1 MPRRAA
7 AWAPP
12 RSARLLLLLL
22 LPAVLL
28 VAPPVADAARRKKK
42 KGKVTKASR
51 SVAASGTDQY
61 ISLRLAVARGAEQAT
76 LDDVDRLIAAAKA
89 DPDFQSDQLLIT
101 LRSASQKLQSA
112 LRDAAKREAREAA
125 RKAKMKA
132 KWGDERT
139 DDAAAAAAAAGP
151 VFTDGKRRTRELK
164 ASMSSPKCNMA
175 EYKTADELATAFQ
188 NAAVDLEAPFIVRG
202 ATDDF
207 ERLQKEWT
215 SDKLRGKKFKDVRVR
230 YLEPKM
236 ARVAM
241 QQGGQAKLAGE
252 NENGQ
257 AMEVFDPKML
267 NFADYFGEC
276 FSHTK
281 KPGPDTEHCE
291 QDINA
296 LRLGRDAMGQF
307 TLAAFEEVG
316 FRQDLDSSMYKA
328 LFAAA
333 DDGSLSAL
341 MGGDAAAAGRLVDAM
356 EQTSSRRIVFG
367 PSGSGSSMRQ
377 EGMPFADA
385 LVHGKR
391 RWFFL
396 TAESFMALKR
406 AAGDDFQPGSAFG
419 FFEDMYAEL
428 GEDFDMN
435 VGEDAGIHECD
446 QNPGDVV
453 YVPAGIVRTSLTLKD
468 SISYKQELLTN
479 LDQVGQYVEQRVWSP
494 MRQTWNAAL
503 CFADAE
509 VPLRNQQDFGGKIDA
524 ELGGLEQLGMNGL
537 FLQKAFVE
545 QLFSDGNGQAKKAD
559 LLLQA
564 ALVCHSAKKFMGHTR
579 CGKLAAPCA
588 DKVHQMAKMVGV
600 QKEVTQW
607 LGPAP
612 EGGAAEGG
620 AAGGR
625 TRKKKTQK
633 SRSSSKK
640 SKKSR
645 TEM

>member
-1 MPRRAA
+1 
-7 AWAPP
+7 
-12 RSARLLLLLL
+12 
-22 LPAVLL
+22 
-28 VAPPVADAARRKKK
+28 
-42 KGKVTKASR
+42 
-51 SVAASGTDQY
+51 
-61 ISLRLAVARGAEQAT
+61 
-76 LDDVDRLIAAAKA
+76 
-89 DPDFQSDQLLIT
+89 
-101 LRSASQKLQSA
+101 
-112 LRDAAKREAREAA
+112 
-125 RKAKMKA
+125 
-132 KWGDERT
+132 
-139 DDAAAAAAAAGP
+139 
-151 VFTDGKRRTRELK
+151 
-164 ASMSSPKCNMA
+164 
-175 EYKTADELATAFQ
+175 
-188 NAAVDLEAPFIVRG
+188 
-202 ATDDF
+202 
-207 ERLQKEWT
+207 
-215 SDKLRGKKFKDVRVR
+215 
-230 YLEPKM
+230 
-236 ARVAM
+236 
-241 QQGGQAKLAGE
+241 
-252 NENGQ
+252 
-257 AMEVFDPKML
+257 
-267 NFADYFGEC
+267 
-276 FSHTK
+276 
-281 KPGPDTEHCE
+281 
-291 QDINA
+291 
-296 LRLGRDAMGQF
+296 
-307 TLAAFEEVG
+307 
-316 FRQDLDSSMYKA
+316 
-328 LFAAA
+328 
-333 DDGSLSAL
+333 
-341 MGGDAAAAGRLVDAM
+341 
-356 EQTSSRRIVFG
+356 
-367 PSGSGSSMRQ
+367 MRQ

-494 MRQTWNAAL
+494 MRQRWNAAL

-640 SKKSR
+640 SKKS
-645 TEM
+645 